1 MIVLYESELKTR
13 LVPVGAIVHLRKKPP
28 GVAVLL
34 RNYDLDR
41 WDSGLFYLHHGPPSL
56 RPDRPG
62 RRSSCQKRR
71 LAATSN
77 RSREWVRSAH
87 TLWGRSANN
96 RLFLDQTASACYCF
110 SEHSKKARL
119 ALLMGPRS
127 EAPAVGGGND
137 S

>member
-13 LVPVGAIVHLRKKPP
+13 LVPVGAIVHLRKKTP

-41 WDSGLFYLHHGPPSL
+41 WHSGLFYLHHGPPSL

-62 RRSSCQKRR
+62 RCSSCQKRR
-71 LAATSN
+71 LPGTPNPTRGRGTSARTLN
-77 RSREWVRSAH
+77 RSPERVRSAH

-96 RLFLDQTASACYCF
+96 RLFLDQTASLYYCF

-119 ALLMGPRS
+119 AL
-127 EAPAVGGGND
+127 
-137 S
+137 